1 MARQRRQ
8 ANQKM
13 VFTNGCF
20 DLLHVGHI
28 AYLQEAAA
36 LGDYLVVAI
45 NSDSSVR
52 QLKGEQRPVISQ
64 KDRAA
69 MLAAM
74 EVIDYVVVFDELTPH
89 TLLRQLKPEILV
101 KGGTY
106 SVEEVVG
113 REIVESYGG
122 QVVVT
127 GCTEGIST
135 SDIIEQVKTENQNQL
150 HPPHT
155 LAAPHSES
163 ETITQVPLR
172 KPISNREG
180 NPSDT
185 P

>member
-1 MARQRRQ
+1 
-8 ANQKM
+8 
-13 VFTNGCF
+13 
-20 DLLHVGHI
+20 
-28 AYLQEAAA
+28 
-36 LGDYLVVAI
+36 
-45 NSDSSVR
+45 
-52 QLKGEQRPVISQ
+52 
-64 KDRAA
+64 

-180 NPSDT
+180 PPSDT